1 MLYKPI
7 IKLLKTHDITGYVC
21 GNTARDIYMGV
32 TPVRHEIAVH
42 ATIQQLRS
50 SFSNKIIDV
59 NEYNTTV
66 TIEYMEKQ
74 YTLFPTKKITMINTY
89 YNFEY
94 TDSLEEDSACRDCTC
109 NSLYYDPLEE
119 QWFDFSN
126 GKADI
131 DNKIIRLP
139 GNPKE
144 RILESKIRLL
154 RAPILCAILGDG
166 WQIDVESQN
175 AIKEYRLKVV
185 PLHPKQINEELWAL
199 FTYAEKPSKAFK
211 LMRSM
216 RLLESFFPELN
227 ETIGIEQSNKAVHLD
242 LFNHIMLTIDAVPK
256 DKTNSLKV
264 RVAALLHDIAKPYT
278 EVKTDTGVH
287 FYNHEN
293 IGAILAERILSRYGF
308 AKTFS
313 DNIVLLVKH
322 HLFDAS
328 PTKAISSIKK
338 LIPKVGEHNIH
349 DLLELRIAD
358 RLGTG
363 RKDISMTKIYAFRDK
378 INIYLAGHS
387 PDGFKLQ
394 ISDIAIRQ
402 LLSKY
407 TDSIDE
413 SLPEVKKFL
422 RLRIISE
429 RISNTTMSLKRAFH
443 KVARINCPLDKAY
456 LFNIWANIETD
467 NAERFPN
474 GNLTCG
480 IYCSFLCN
488 KYLQNHN

>member
-7 IKLLKTHDITGYVC
+7 SKLLKTHGISGYVC
-21 GNTARDIYMGV
+21 GNTARDLYMGV
-32 TPVRHEIAVH
+32 TPVKHELAVRS
-42 ATIQQLRS
+42 TIQQLRTL
-50 SFSNKIIDV
+50 FIDKLIEV
-59 NEYNTTV
+59 NEYDTTV
-66 TIEYMEKQ
+66 TIEYMGKQ
-74 YTLFPTKKITMINTY
+74 YILFPTKKITMVNTY

-94 TDSLEEDSACRDCTC
+94 TDSLEEDSKCRDFTCT
-109 NSLYYDPLEE
+109 SLYYDAIEE
-119 QWFDFSN
+119 QWFDYSN
-126 GKADI
+126 GKSDI
-131 DNKIIRLP
+131 DNKIIRMP

-166 WQIDVESQN
+166 WQVDTESQT

-185 PLHPKQINEELWAL
+185 PLHPKQINEELCGL

-216 RLLESFFPELN
+216 RLLENFFPELN
-227 ETIGIEQSNKAVHLD
+227 ETIDIEQSNKAVHLD

-256 DKTNSLKV
+256 DKPNSLKV
-264 RVAALLHDIAKPYT
+264 RIAALLHDIAKPYT
-278 EVKTDTGVH
+278 EIRTDTGVH

-293 IGAILAERILSRYGF
+293 IGAILAERILQRWGF

-313 DNIVLLVKH
+313 DNIILLIKH

-328 PTKAISSIKK
+328 PTISTNSIKR

-378 INIYLAGHS
+378 INFYLAGHAPES
-387 PDGFKLQ
+387 FKLQ
-394 ISDIAIRQ
+394 ISDNAIRQ

-413 SLPEVKKFL
+413 SLPEVKRFL
-422 RLRIISE
+422 KSKIISG
-429 RISNTTMSLKRAFH
+429 RVSNIVTSLKRIFH
-443 KVARINCPLDKAY
+443 KTAKINCPLDKAH
-456 LFNIWANIETD
+456 LFKIWTDIETD
-467 NAERFPN
+467 SVERFPN
-474 GNLTCG
+474 GNITCG
-480 IYCSFLCN
+480 IYCNFVCN
-488 KYLQNHN
+488 KLLQNHK